1 MMLWQIAAVTVCA
14 TMATWLIV
22 STAKQG
28 PGPRTATVT
37 DSLLTVAVVLL
48 WVWLLWSITP
58 ATQ

>member
-14 TMATWLIV
+14 ITATWLIV
-22 STAKQG
+22 STVKQD